1 MEEEAGKRHITH
13 YNYHSW
19 PDFGNPQPT
28 QFIDMVTKI
37 HSPKDRPI
45 VVHCS
50 AGLGRSG
57 VFITVHTALE
67 TQAAKRKV
75 DIEKIVYNLR
85 KQREGMVQTPDQYR
99 FCYEATADAL
109 SAQQRTRTKSEPA
122 AAFIPPTIRPL
133 STPTVIEPATLTREH
148 RQKREASI
156 PPPSPSLPPYTEEM
170 QKEETAHPRIETP
183 PPPES
188 SPPPPISQQETPIK
202 VAITPDVIVTAPSM
216 ENISDH
222 ELVQRKLDD
231 LAEKRATETTP
242 SRPASD
248 RNSGV
253 SLRKQETNAPKQTET
268 KKEPLKHNKPA
279 PKEQPKASPSKQTK
293 KVSELPKKSESQKK
307 KEPPPPEDDEVPPPP
322 PPTSPPPTLEEA
334 PPTPPTSPPPEDSE
348 MESFKIPEAV
358 EEPEEEEGG
367 FSIGDNQFIE
377 QKPYKKPAVENA
389 QQKKPANKPEWSHK
403 KKTQPQPQREW
414 SYKTKKVAPPLASKI
429 EKKPEIHPPPLE
441 VVNRGPRESVVKRVG
456 KLNIPSAF
464 GGESASPEPSPSP
477 SRAKETE
484 TLPLK
489 KPPVKPPSEQPPKWK
504 QDKKPMPSNRV
515 PGTSAQSTQRMVGKI
530 NTSKFEQPKKDIPS
544 EPEQEVAGSTSILQ
558 RIKQLEAK
566 GSPGSHGATPFK
578 LPTPTQAVKLS
589 PTRQLPKNM
598 PPVTV
603 PLDDSDKVRGLLA
616 KFEKKTNF

>member
-1 MEEEAGKRHITH
+1 MEGETGKRHITH

-28 QFIDMVTKI
+28 QFINMVTKI
-37 HSPKDRPI
+37 HSPKDHPI

-57 VFITVHTALE
+57 VFVTVHTALE

-99 FCYEATADAL
+99 FCYETTADAL

-122 AAFIPPTIRPL
+122 TNFNPPTIRPL
-133 STPTVIEPATLTREH
+133 STPTPIVIEPATLTREH
-148 RQKREASI
+148 RQKREPSI
-156 PPPSPSLPPYTEEM
+156 PPPSPSLPPYTEEI
-170 QKEETAHPRIETP
+170 QEEETSHPRNETP

-216 ENISDH
+216 EHLSDQ
-222 ELVQRKLDD
+222 ELVQKKLDD
-231 LAEKRATETTP
+231 LAEKKPPETTP
-242 SRPASD
+242 SRTASQ
-248 RNSGV
+248 RSSGV
-253 SLRKQETNAPKQTET
+253 SLRKQEANVPKQIET
-268 KKEPLKHNKPA
+268 QKEPLKHNKPA
-279 PKEQPKASPSKQTK
+279 PKKQPKESSSKQPQ
-293 KVSELPKKSESQKK
+293 KVSEPPKKSAPQKK
-307 KEPPPPEDDEVPPPP
+307 KEPPPPEDDETPPPP

-334 PPTPPTSPPPEDSE
+334 PPTPPKSPPPEESE
-348 MESFKIPEAV
+348 MESFHIPEAI
-358 EEPEEEEGG
+358 EEPEEEDGG

-377 QKPYKKPAVENA
+377 QKPYTKPAAA
-389 QQKKPANKPEWSHK
+389 QQKKAPTNKPEWSHRE
-403 KKTQPQPQREW
+403 KTQPQREW
-414 SYKTKKVAPPLASKI
+414 SYKTKKVAPPLAPKI
-429 EKKPEIHPPPLE
+429 EKKPDIHPPPLE
-441 VVNRGPRESVVKRVG
+441 VVNRGPREREINRVG
-456 KLNIPSAF
+456 KLNIPTAF
-464 GGESASPEPSPSP
+464 GGEPAPPEPPPSHV
-477 SRAKETE
+477 KETE
-484 TLPLK
+484 PLK

-515 PGTSAQSTQRMVGKI
+515 PGTSAQSTQRTVGRI
-530 NTSKFEQPKKDIPS
+530 NTSKFEQPKKDAPS
-544 EPEQEVAGSTSILQ
+544 ADQEKAGSTSILQ

-578 LPTPTQAVKLS
+578 LPTPTQPVKLS

-598 PPVTV
+598 PPVL
-603 PLDDSDKVRGLLA
+603 LDDSDTVRGLLA